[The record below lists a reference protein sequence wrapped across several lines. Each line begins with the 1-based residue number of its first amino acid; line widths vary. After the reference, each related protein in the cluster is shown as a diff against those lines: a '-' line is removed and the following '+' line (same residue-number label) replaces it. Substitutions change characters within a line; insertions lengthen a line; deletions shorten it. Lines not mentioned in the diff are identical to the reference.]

1 MKVAVLGKVDQKGLS
16 FLREN
21 EFNVIEIENFEI
33 QNLKEQLKDVDGILL
48 RTTRL
53 DKEILQ
59 HCDNLKII
67 SRHGVGYDNVDLD
80 FLNENKIALGI
91 TSTSNAVSV
100 AEHVLSFFIY
110 LTKNLSLSDSLVKEG
125 NFEKRSNLPNFFE
138 LYKKKVLIIG
148 FGRIGKEV
156 AKRCLGFDMEV
167 YVYDPFLDNEIIIR
181 NQCIPIEKNQGLA
194 IADFITIHLP
204 LNGDTKNFISQTELN
219 VMKKNSILVN
229 TSRGGIVNEN
239 DLCIAL
245 ESKKI
250 QGAGMDVFASEPP
263 ESNHPFFKLDN
274 ILLTPHNAA
283 LTLECRER
291 MSLEASQNIFFFL
304 NNMTELNVEN
314 LVNKKFLK
322 KLKIS

>member
-16 FLREN
+16 FLKEN
-21 EFNVIEIENFEI
+21 EFKVIEIESFEI

-48 RTTRL
+48 RTTKL
-53 DKEILQ
+53 DKEILE

-80 FLNENKIALGI
+80 FLNENKIALCI

-110 LTKNLSLSDSLVKEG
+110 LTKKLSLSDSLVKEG
-125 NFEKRSNLPNFFE
+125 NFEKRSELPNFFE

-219 VMKKNSILVN
+219 LMRKNSILVN

-245 ESKKI
+245 DSKKI
-250 QGAGMDVFASEPP
+250 QGAGMDVFVSEPP

-291 MSLEASQNIFFFL
+291 MSLEASQNIVFFL
-304 NNMTELNVEN
+304 KNMSKLNVEN
-314 LVNKKFLK
+314 LLNKKYL
-322 KLKIS
+322 

>member
-16 FLREN
+16 FLKEN
-21 EFNVIEIENFEI
+21 EFKVIEIENFEI

-80 FLNENKIALGI
+80 FLNENKIALCI

-110 LTKNLSLSDSLVKEG
+110 LTKKLSLSDSLVKEG
-125 NFEKRSNLPNFFE
+125 NFEKRSELPNFFE

-204 LNGDTKNFISQTELN
+204 LNRDTKNFISQTELN
-219 VMKKNSILVN
+219 LMRKNSILVN

-245 ESKKI
+245 DSKKI
-250 QGAGMDVFASEPP
+250 QGAGMDVFVSEPP

-291 MSLEASQNIFFFL
+291 MSLEASQNIVFFL
-304 NNMTELNVEN
+304 KNMSELNVEN
-314 LVNKKFLK
+314 LVNKKYL
-322 KLKIS
+322 

>member
-1 MKVAVLGKVDQKGLS
+1 M
-16 FLREN
+16 
-21 EFNVIEIENFEI
+21 
-33 QNLKEQLKDVDGILL
+33 
-48 RTTRL
+48 
-53 DKEILQ
+53 
-59 HCDNLKII
+59 
-67 SRHGVGYDNVDLD
+67 
-80 FLNENKIALGI
+80 
-91 TSTSNAVSV
+91 
-100 AEHVLSFFIY
+100 
-110 LTKNLSLSDSLVKEG
+110 
-125 NFEKRSNLPNFFE
+125 
-138 LYKKKVLIIG
+138 YKKKVLIIG

-204 LNGDTKNFISQTELN
+204 LNRDTKNFISQTELN
-219 VMKKNSILVN
+219 LMKKNSILVN

-250 QGAGMDVFASEPP
+250 QGAGMDVFVSEPP

-291 MSLEASQNIFFFL
+291 MSLEASQNIVFFL
-304 NNMTELNVEN
+304 NNMSELNVEN
-314 LVNKKFLK
+314 LVNKKYL
-322 KLKIS
+322 

>member
-16 FLREN
+16 FLKEN
-21 EFNVIEIENFEI
+21 EFKVIEIENFEI

-80 FLNENKIALGI
+80 FLNENKIALCI

-125 NFEKRSNLPNFFE
+125 NFEKRSQLPNFFE

-204 LNGDTKNFISQTELN
+204 LNRDTKNFISQTELN
-219 VMKKNSILVN
+219 LMRKNSILVN

-245 ESKKI
+245 ESRKI
-250 QGAGMDVFASEPP
+250 QGAGMDVFVSEPP

-291 MSLEASQNIFFFL
+291 MSLEASQNIVFFL
-304 NNMTELNVEN
+304 KNMSELNVEN
-314 LVNKKFLK
+314 LVNKKYL
-322 KLKIS
+322 

>member
-204 LNGDTKNFISQTELN
+204 LNGDTKNFISQKELN

-250 QGAGMDVFASEPP
+250 QGAGMDVFVSEPP
-263 ESNHPFFKLDN
+263 EPSHPFFKLDN

-291 MSLEASQNIFFFL
+291 MSLEASQNIVFFL
-304 NNMTELNVEN
+304 KNMSELNVEN
-314 LVNKKFLK
+314 LVNKKYL
-322 KLKIS
+322 

>member
-21 EFNVIEIENFEI
+21 EFKVIEIENFEI

-48 RTTRL
+48 RTTKL

-80 FLNENKIALGI
+80 FLNENKIALCI

-110 LTKNLSLSDSLVKEG
+110 LTKKLSLSDSLVKEG
-125 NFEKRSNLPNFFE
+125 NFEKRSELPNFFE

-219 VMKKNSILVN
+219 VMKKKSILVN

-250 QGAGMDVFASEPP
+250 QGAGMDVFVSEPP

-291 MSLEASQNIFFFL
+291 MSLEASQNIVFFL
-304 NNMTELNVEN
+304 KNMSELNVEN
-314 LVNKKFLK
+314 LVNKKYL
-322 KLKIS
+322 